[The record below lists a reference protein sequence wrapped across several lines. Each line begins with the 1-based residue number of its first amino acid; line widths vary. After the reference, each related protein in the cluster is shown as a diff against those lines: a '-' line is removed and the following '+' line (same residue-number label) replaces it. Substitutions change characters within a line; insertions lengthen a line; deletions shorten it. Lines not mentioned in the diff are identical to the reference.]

1 MKLQRGNKIEI
12 LAGKYVGK
20 GGGFVCF
27 TDKYPLSD
35 EATVQVRVQTGTGWK
50 TLRMHLSNIKLRG

>member
-12 LAGKYVGK
+12 LAGKYV
-20 GGGFVCF
+20 GFVCF